1 MYNLQRT
8 VPLKPH
14 QLSNIHVYMYMHFA
28 MDDTVSTAFKN
39 YKNIAVIAVPKLP
52 ISQSEAVSAVL
63 ISCDIDPVI
72 NVAMISFS
80 LG

>member
-14 QLSNIHVYMYMHFA
+14 QLSNIHVYMHFA

-72 NVAMISFS
+72 NVAMISCS